1 MRVAG
6 SGFGAR
12 RARPFHP
19 EHSMSRNKAFDPHA
33 IPNYAGA
40 GRVGE
45 IDPNEPEEQMSSA
58 QIAGSDPDVQTDPD
72 AAAAPADA
80 AEGRDAERAR
90 ERAAADD
97 APGEDPGEPVT
108 RASRD
113 PASAE
118 PPRTQRDDR
127 ARGQAHNPT
136 DNPEPVTAGPGGIDG
151 LVGAP

>member
-1 MRVAG
+1 
-6 SGFGAR
+6 
-12 RARPFHP
+12 
-19 EHSMSRNKAFDPHA
+19 MSRKKAFDPHA

-58 QIAGSDPDVQTDPD
+58 QIAGSDPDVQTDP
-72 AAAAPADA
+72 AAGTAPAD
-80 AEGRDAERAR
+80 DTS
-90 ERAAADD
+90 
-97 APGEDPGEPVT
+97 GEDPGDEAAPAR
-108 RASRD
+108 RA

-127 ARGQAHNPT
+127 ARGETHHPT
-136 DNPEPVTAGPGGIDG
+136 DNPEPATAGPGGIDG

>member
-1 MRVAG
+1 
-6 SGFGAR
+6 
-12 RARPFHP
+12 
-19 EHSMSRNKAFDPHA
+19 MSRNKAFDPNA

-58 QIAGSDPDVQTDPD
+58 QIAGSDPDVRTDPA
-72 AAAAPADA
+72 AAAAPAD
-80 AEGRDAERAR
+80 DADAQEPEEPR

-97 APGEDPGEPVT
+97 PSRDDPGELAARP
-108 RASRD
+108 RR
-113 PASAE
+113 PAPAAE
-118 PPRTQRDDR
+118 PARTPRDDR
-127 ARGQAHNPT
+127 ARGETHDPT